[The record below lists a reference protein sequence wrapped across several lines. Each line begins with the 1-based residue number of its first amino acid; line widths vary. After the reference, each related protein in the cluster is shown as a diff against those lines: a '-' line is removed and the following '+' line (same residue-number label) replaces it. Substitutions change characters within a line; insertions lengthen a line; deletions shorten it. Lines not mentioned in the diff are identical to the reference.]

1 MSNFSTAIIFIII
14 LDLVL
19 VICGAAIT
27 NINPDGRICINTKDS
42 MLSDFET
49 QTQFTND
56 ASTIL
61 PNSNSAVN
69 ANPGN
74 FVTDLTNMIIS
85 GLKSI
90 PILNKALTIVNAP
103 FQILSCTLVLPQEF
117 INLVSG
123 AWWLISTIIIFAWA
137 VWRD

>member
-1 MSNFSTAIIFIII
+1 VNTKMSNFSTAIIFIII

-27 NINPDGRICINTKDS
+27 NINPDGRICINTQDS

-85 GLKSI
+85 GLNQF
-90 PILNKALTIVNAP
+90 L
-103 FQILSCTLVLPQEF
+103 F
-117 INLVSG
+117 
-123 AWWLISTIIIFAWA
+123 
-137 VWRD
+137 